1 MFDKINIESD
11 ELVIGL
17 LAGACIIGMIWIF
30 IFTLAEEAS
39 KPAAHPASYAVLH
52 SSPYL
57 PPIPSDQGCATHV
70 SLSGP
75 VPGHFAE
82 VMK

>member
-1 MFDKINIESD
+1 MFDKINMESD
-11 ELVIGL
+11 ELVLGL

-57 PPIPSDQGCATHV
+57 PLHTPDQGRATHV

-75 VPGHFAE
+75 VPGHFVE
-82 VMK
+82 EIR

>member
-1 MFDKINIESD
+1 
-11 ELVIGL
+11 
-17 LAGACIIGMIWIF
+17 IIWTF

-57 PPIPSDQGCATHV
+57 PLHTPDQGCATHV

-75 VPGHFAE
+75 VPDHFAE

>member
-1 MFDKINIESD
+1 MFNKINIKSD
-11 ELVIGL
+11 ELVLGL
-17 LAGACIIGMIWIF
+17 LTGSCIVGMIWIF

-57 PPIPSDQGCATHV
+57 PPYHPDQGCATHV

-75 VPGHFAE
+75 VPDLFVE